1 MGSLTAA
8 GSKLAISVAAP
19 ATQDAAGYAALAFV
33 EIGEIEKIGAIG
45 ATVNKV
51 EFQPLNGPKQKHKG
65 APDYGSLQPSMAV
78 DDEDAG
84 QAILRT
90 AAEPDYKA
98 KCSWRVTL
106 PDGAIRY
113 FQGRVFG
120 YPETVDGADSIIMAN
135 PTVEID
141 TKVVKVPAPVTP

>member
-8 GSKLAISVAAP
+8 GSTLAISAAAP
-19 ATQDAAGYAALAFV
+19 ATEDAAGYAALAYI
-33 EIGEIEKIGAIG
+33 EIGQIEKIGSIG

-51 EFQPLNGPKQKHKG
+51 EFQPLKGPKQKHKG
-65 APDYGSLQPSMAV
+65 SVDYGSLQPTLAH

-84 QAILRT
+84 QTLLRT
-90 AAEPDYKA
+90 AGDPENSA
-98 KCSWRVTL
+98 KYSFKVVY

-141 TKVVKVPAPVTP
+141 SVVVKVAAP